1 MTLDNL
7 ETQYQQALSETL
19 DNLQTVNLLVAQ
31 IEAKMDEVRNSMQI
45 LCQIGEKLVVR
56 RKRLINRETRKKI
69 YMLKSR
75 NSS

>member
-31 IEAKMDEVRNSMQI
+31 IEAKMDEVRNSMQS

-69 YMLKSR
+69 YILKSR